1 LSCARAGRTT
11 RNVKE
16 SKSSLRML
24 TSQRSFRI
32 CIKKYGVDI
41 KKSGAGWRQ
50 AVAKRFVFC
59 VKLRFDKDGVAS
71 E

>member
-1 LSCARAGRTT
+1 
-11 RNVKE
+11 
-16 SKSSLRML
+16 ML

-59 VKLRFDKDGVAS
+59 VKLRFEKDGVAS